1 MYKELI
7 ISVIILIFIF
17 GLNYITQENTDYTVD
32 LISQKLE
39 ILRKN
44 ILEDQTNRDQ
54 IIKHSNEVYD
64 KWEELDDKMAF
75 YIEHNEIE
83 KVKTALTSIKSFIEV
98 EEYSQSVEEIDKCAY
113 ILDHIHEREMISWDN
128 IF

>member
-32 LISQKLE
+32 VMSDNLG

-44 ILEDQTNRDQ
+44 ILEDEENRDK
-54 IIKHSNEVYD
+54 IIQQSNLVYD

-75 YIEHNEIE
+75 YIEHDELE

>member
-32 LISQKLE
+32 VMSDNLG

-44 ILEDQTNRDQ
+44 ILEDEENRDK
-54 IIKHSNEVYD
+54 IIQQSNLVYD

-98 EEYSQSVEEIDKCAY
+98 EEYNETIEEIDKCNY
-113 ILDHIHEREMISWDN
+113 ILEHIHEREMISWDN